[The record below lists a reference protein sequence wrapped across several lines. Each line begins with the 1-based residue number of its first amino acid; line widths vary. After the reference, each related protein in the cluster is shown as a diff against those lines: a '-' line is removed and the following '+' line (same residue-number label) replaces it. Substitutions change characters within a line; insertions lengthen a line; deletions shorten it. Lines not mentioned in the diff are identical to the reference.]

1 MQRLS
6 SRIPEGGA
14 IHDSSE
20 MTMEQ
25 YSAIMKKTL
34 GHEYRRFIEDL
45 MRQTPPPHGAAVL
58 EIGPGPG
65 WVGIWLA
72 KERPDIR
79 LDGLEASPDMRRV
92 AQMNAEEEGV
102 AERVRYLPGVVEQ
115 MEHISD
121 ASYDLVI
128 SRDSLHHWNDPVAGF
143 REIARVVKP
152 DGQVYLRDSRRDLG
166 FGAKLFVNMIGW
178 LFVGKMA
185 KHWKSSIAASYTPS
199 ELQTMLNSLSNVQW
213 KISSSFLDL
222 GIQSA

>member
-1 MQRLS
+1 MKHLS
-6 SRIPEGGA
+6 PRTPEGGA

-34 GHEYRRFIEDL
+34 GHEYRRFIQD
-45 MRQTPPPHGAAVL
+45 MTQQIQPPRGAAVL

-72 KERPDIR
+72 KARPDIR
-79 LDGLEASPDMRRV
+79 LDGLETSPDMRRV
-92 AQMNAEEEGV
+92 AQMNAESEGV
-102 AERVRYLPGVVEQ
+102 AERVRYLPGVVER
-115 MEHISD
+115 MESLPD

-128 SRDSLHHWNDPVAGF
+128 SRDSLHHWDDPLAGF

-152 DGQVYLRDSRRDLG
+152 DGQVYIRDSRRDLG
-166 FGAKLFVNMIGW
+166 VGAKLFVNVIGG

-185 KHWKSSIAASYTPS
+185 KYWKSSIAASYTPS
-199 ELQTMLNSLSNVQW
+199 ELQAMLRSLPNARW
-213 KISSSFLDL
+213 KISSRFLDL
-222 GIQSA
+222 GIQSL